1 MSLIAYSSRRPT
13 ADRGGSG
20 CGNWF
25 CIGKLKRAKKQNP
38 VNETGVLRFGGL
50 GVVSEAAGVRLFV
63 DLTVGRQF
71 SAHSKPEV
79 T

>member
-1 MSLIAYSSRRPT
+1 MGTDFTRE
-13 ADRGGSG
+13 
-20 CGNWF
+20 N
-25 CIGKLKRAKKQNP
+25 GKVVKKQNL
-38 VNETGVLRFGGL
+38 VNETGVLRSGGL

-71 SAHSKPEV
+71 SAHSKPGV